1 MAGSHYFKKRK
12 DTGLVFVE
20 TDAGLWFF
28 YIQTHRVTMVT
39 EIKQ

>member
-20 TDAGLWFF
+20 TDAVLWFF
-28 YIQTHRVTMVT
+28 YIQALRVTMVT
-39 EIKQ
+39 ENKK